1 MDFGFSEEQDAIQET
16 ARRFAAERLAPSY
29 RAREVAGRI
38 ERELIAEMGGLG
50 LIGVDLDERFGG
62 LGQDRVT
69 CGIVA
74 EQVSRADLSVCYL
87 VLNGSLC
94 GSMIATHA
102 EPEVAADVLGR
113 LCAGEAVIALGLT
126 EPRGGSD
133 AAGLILKAR
142 RDGKRYILNGE
153 KTSISLANQADEIV
167 VLARTGEVEERARG
181 VSAFVVDMKSPGIG
195 ATAFDDVGSKAVGR
209 GSVFFDDVE
218 VPLARRL
225 GEEGQGFRQIMNG
238 FDYSRA
244 VIGLQC
250 LAPAQASLD
259 ETWDYVTQ
267 RQAFGLPIA
276 KFQGVTEPLAEAATQ
291 IAAARLLCYKTLWLR
306 DRDLPHTSEAAMCKW
321 WAPKLAFEVVH
332 RCLLTHGHFGYS
344 VDLPHQ
350 QRMRDIMGLQIGDG
364 TEQIMKMIVARERI
378 GRIAV
383 PY

>member
-1 MDFGFSEEQDAIQET
+1 MDFAFTEEQEAIAEA
-16 ARRFAAERLAPSY
+16 ARRFAADKLVPGYREREA
-29 RAREVAGRI
+29 AGRI
-38 ERELIAEMGGLG
+38 ERELIAEMGQLG
-50 LIGVDLDERFGG
+50 LLGVDLDERFGG

-74 EQVSRADLSVCYL
+74 EQISRADLSVCYL
-87 VLNGSLC
+87 VLNGSLV
-94 GSMIATHA
+94 GSMIAAHA
-102 EPEVAADVLGR
+102 DEDVATDILHR
-113 LCAGEAVIALGLT
+113 MCAGDCVIALGLT

-142 RDGKRYILNGE
+142 RDGDRYILNGE
-153 KTSISLANQADEIV
+153 KTSISLANQADEIA

-195 ATAFDDVGSKAVGR
+195 VTSFDDVGSKAVGR

-218 VPLARRL
+218 VPAVRRL
-225 GEEGQGFRQIMNG
+225 GEEGQGFRQIMHG

-250 LAPAQASLD
+250 LSPAQASLD
-259 ETWDYVTQ
+259 ETWEYITQ
-267 RQAFGLPIA
+267 REAFGMPIA

-291 IAAARLLCYKTLWLR
+291 LMAARLLCYRTLWLR
-306 DRDLPHTSEAAMCKW
+306 DRNLPHTAEAAMCKW
-321 WAPKLAFEVVH
+321 WAPKLAFEVTH

-364 TEQIMKMIVARERI
+364 TEQIMKMIIARERI